1 MLFSCFAALRHRPWL
16 QAYAQIRKR
25 KTEVPQKC
33 LNLEVIY
40 INLCVSCSTNITRK
54 RRGEDTAPVLC
65 SQMLIFYQM
74 SADDKSRCVF
84 SYCVLPVGCH
94 VWTRSCCCCAT
105 TRKSSGTCRL
115 CCAPLSPSRCR
126 LASAGYGWSTGTIP
140 QLGEEENGDGLSSLP
155 LKNLLAWSR

>member
-1 MLFSCFAALRHRPWL
+1 MFAALRHRPWL
-16 QAYAQIRKR
+16 ADILHIGSDKEKENRG
-25 KTEVPQKC
+25 PQKC

-40 INLCVSCSTNITRK
+40 IDSCVSNSTNITRK

-84 SYCVLPVGCH
+84 SCCVLPVGCH

-105 TRKSSGTCRL
+105 MRKSSGTCRL

-126 LASAGYGWSTGTIP
+126 LASSGYGWSTGTIP
-140 QLGEEENGDGLSSLP
+140 WLGEEGNGDALSSLP
-155 LKNLLAWSR
+155 LKNLLAWSC